1 MARLLALSTS
11 TAAAIAN
18 AGAALMGC
26 VQQIWL
32 TKNARMASLI
42 IYILVGWLAMVAV
55 MPPWHALTPAG
66 FAWLATGYAC

>member
-1 MARLLALSTS
+1 
-11 TAAAIAN
+11 
-18 AGAALMGC
+18 MGC